1 MNRRS
6 FLAALLALP
15 VVGYVASKL
24 GFRTDMGVTKADAQ
38 SYLDSLWP
46 PEKLAAWEA
55 ERKARLAEMDASISK
70 DQITATDIRSWKR
83 RGKVPEW
90 ATRHPEEW
98 EKIKANPDLEAFHLW
113 PIA

>member
-1 MNRRS
+1 MNRRT

-15 VVGYVASKL
+15 VVSYVATKL
-24 GFRTDMGVTKADAQ
+24 GFRTDMGVNKADAEAC
-38 SYLDSLWP
+38 LDSLWP

-55 ERKARLAEMDASISK
+55 ERKARLAALDATISK

-83 RGKVPEW
+83 FGKVPAW
-90 ATRHPEEW
+90 AERHPEEW
-98 EKIKANPDLEAFHLW
+98 EKIKANPNLEAFHLW